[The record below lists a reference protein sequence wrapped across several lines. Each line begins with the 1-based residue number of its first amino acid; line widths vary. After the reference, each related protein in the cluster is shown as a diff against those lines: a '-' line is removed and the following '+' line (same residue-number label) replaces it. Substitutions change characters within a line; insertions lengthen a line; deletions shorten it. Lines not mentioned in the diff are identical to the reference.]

1 MLDQQQSAAA
11 AAEAAAAARGY
22 AERDATAAL
31 ERVAAVA
38 AVFKMAN
45 LDEGLEGDC
54 TCLQCMQSLADPVL
68 LQVMAAQHQVPPRDF

>member
-11 AAEAAAAARGY
+11 AAAAARGD
-22 AERDATAAL
+22 AERAATAAL
-31 ERVAAVA
+31 ERVAAVS
-38 AVFKMAN
+38 AVFKKMVN

-68 LQVMAAQHQVPPRDF
+68 LQVMAAQHQAPPRDF